1 MSFIVYDVSFL
12 VVFLIFLS
20 IFLYK
25 GRKRVKK
32 EGLLL
37 LYKTT
42 WGIRLINYFGNKY
55 KKTLKALS
63 YVSITLGYILM
74 ATMLYLFGKII
85 WIYAFHQ
92 DVVRAIKVPPI
103 MPLIPYLPQAFKLD
117 FLPPFYFT
125 YWIIILAIIAIT
137 HEFAHGIFAIREK
150 VNIKTTGFGFF
161 PFFLPIFLAAFVELD
176 EKQMAKKSKFSQLA
190 VLSAGTFANVLTAL
204 LFIGV
209 LFLFFSF
216 AFHPAGVAFD
226 SYASSKIAIA
236 GISSMN
242 GIVLNNASYER
253 VLNLVNETGF
263 SKIEADGK
271 GYLIN
276 KKILE
281 QQNGNQEQIV
291 VYDSAPAINIELE
304 SVIFKINGV
313 NIISIDMLAEEL
325 SKYSPNDSIT
335 LNVLGEDGGDYNR
348 DLVLGTH
355 PDYKTRAW
363 LGVGFIDQQ
372 RSGVFGKIISWF
384 TSFKKPHVYYEP
396 KFDGISVFIYNL
408 LWWIILISISVALIN
423 MLPMGIFDGGRFF
436 YLTIFALT
444 KSEKTAKKTFSLIT
458 QLLLFLVLLMM
469 IFWAFSVF

>member
-20 IFLYK
+20 IFLYR

-37 LYKTT
+37 LYKTS
-42 WGIRLINYFGNKY
+42 WGIKLINYVGNKY
-55 KKTLKALS
+55 KKTLKSLS

-85 WIYAFHQ
+85 WIYLFHQ

-209 LFLFFSF
+209 LFLFFSL
-216 AFHPAGVAFD
+216 AFHPAGVVFD
-226 SYASSKIAIA
+226 SYASTVVPIAA
-236 GISSMN
+236 ISSVNNVSLDNPTLDQLSNALDSN
-242 GIVLNNASYER
+242 GSNQINVGKREFVSVRE
-253 VLNLVNETGF
+253 F
-263 SKIEADGK
+263 SKDG
-271 GYLIN
+271 LDVS
-276 KKILE
+276 L
-281 QQNGNQEQIV
+281 
-291 VYDSAPAINIELE
+291 YDSAPAINIELE

-313 NIISIDMLAEEL
+313 NINSIDMLSEEL
-325 SKYSPNDSIT
+325 SKYSPNDIIT

-348 DLVLGTH
+348 DIVLGTH
-355 PDYKTRAW
+355 PDDKTRVW
-363 LGVGFIDQQ
+363 LGVGFIDKKS
-372 RSGVFGKIISWF
+372 SGILGKIIDKFS
-384 TSFKKPHVYYEP
+384 SFKKQHVYYEP
-396 KFDGISVFIYNL
+396 KFDGISIFIYNL

-458 QLLLFLVLLMM
+458 QLILFLVLLIM
-469 IFWAFSVF
+469 ILWAFSVF